1 MDGNL
6 RPVGMAPEASKAP
19 QSPEAGRSPKAR
31 RTPEARRTA
40 LRRLAFTAGLMP
52 LSIAAGLLNGCGFK
66 PRGAAELPFNLV
78 YIQAPS
84 ASAFASELRR
94 NLRANRIDITARRE
108 EAQARFDLLAETQ
121 EREITALSTAGRP
134 REYQIRLRLRWQLRD
149 ASDRMLLPP
158 TEMVLRRTITVL
170 DAQGQLN
177 PEEEALMLKDMRAD
191 GARQVVRR
199 MAAVKPPPARQ
210 P

>member
-1 MDGNL
+1 MDDNL
-6 RPVGMAPEASKAP
+6 P
-19 QSPEAGRSPKAR
+19 QPAGEHPR
-31 RTPEARRTA
+31 A
-40 LRRLAFTAGLMP
+40 LRRAALSVGLWTLAAAATGL
-52 LSIAAGLLNGCGFK
+52 IGGCGFK
-66 PRGAAELPFNLV
+66 PRGATELPFTLV
-78 YIQAPS
+78 HIQAAS

-108 EAQARFDLLAETQ
+108 DAQARFDLLGETQ

-149 ASDRMLLPP
+149 ASDRVLLPP

-177 PEEEALMLKDMRAD
+177 PEEEALMLRDMRSD

-199 MAAVKPPPARQ
+199 MAAVKTP
-210 P
+210 

>member
-1 MDGNL
+1 MDDNQPQPAGGHP
-6 RPVGMAPEASKAP
+6 RAP
-19 QSPEAGRSPKAR
+19 R
-31 RTPEARRTA
+31 RAA
-40 LRRLAFTAGLMP
+40 LSAGLWT
-52 LSIAAGLLNGCGFK
+52 LAAAAAGLIGGCGFK
-66 PRGAAELPFNLV
+66 PRGAAELPFTLV
-78 YIQAPS
+78 HIQALS

-108 EAQARFDLLAETQ
+108 DAQARFDLLGETQ

-149 ASDRMLLPP
+149 ASDRVLLPP

-177 PEEEALMLKDMRAD
+177 PEEEALMLRDMRSD

-199 MAAVKPPPARQ
+199 MAAVKLP
-210 P
+210 

>member
-1 MDGNL
+1 MDGN
-6 RPVGMAPEASKAP
+6 
-19 QSPEAGRSPKAR
+19 R
-31 RTPEARRTA
+31 RA
-40 LRRLAFTAGLMP
+40 LRRIVLSAGGLPLASA
-52 LSIAAGLLNGCGFK
+52 AAGLIGGCGFK

-78 YIQAPS
+78 HIQAPS

-108 EAQARFDLLAETQ
+108 EAQARFDLLAELQ

-149 ASDRMLLPP
+149 ASDRMLLPA

-177 PEEEALMLKDMRAD
+177 PEEEALMLRDMRAD
-191 GARQVVRR
+191 AARQVVRR
-199 MAAVKPPPARQ
+199 MAAVKRP
-210 P
+210 